1 MRRSIPR
8 LMLSAIVALF
18 LSAVLLGNAGAQDQD
33 YSKPQEL
40 VDRSESV
47 VKRFGSDKDLVTFRE
62 LMNEAKGV
70 FIVPQ
75 MLKGGFLFGGSGGS
89 GALLTRNEDSGEWS
103 YPAFYTMGSVSFG
116 LQIGAESSQIILL
129 VRTEKGMDSMLST
142 SFKLGADASV
152 AAGPAGGG
160 AKAATADI
168 LAYSYSKGVYTG
180 VSIEGAVIKVR
191 EGWNETYYGKKVSPA
206 DIFIRQEATNP
217 AADDLRKAVAAVAGG
232 TAN

>member
-1 MRRSIPR
+1 MKSPVTTKFLLAASLVFACLI
-8 LMLSAIVALF
+8 LLSTAHAEEK
-18 LSAVLLGNAGAQDQD
+18 D
-33 YSKPQEL
+33 YTKPQEL
-40 VDRSESV
+40 VDNSV
-47 VKRFGSDKDLVTFRE
+47 TVLNRFGADKELQTFRS
-62 LMNEAKGV
+62 LMQEAKGI

-75 MLKGGFLFGGSGGS
+75 MLKAGFLLGGSGGS
-89 GALLTRNEDSGEWS
+89 GALITRDAQTGEWS

-168 LAYSYSKGVYTG
+168 LAYSYAKGAYTG

-191 EGWNETYYGKKVSPA
+191 EKWNEEYYGKRTSPA
-206 DIFIRQEATNP
+206 DVFIRQTATNP
-217 AADDLRKAVAAVAGG
+217 AADPLRNAAKAIAGG
-232 TAN
+232 M